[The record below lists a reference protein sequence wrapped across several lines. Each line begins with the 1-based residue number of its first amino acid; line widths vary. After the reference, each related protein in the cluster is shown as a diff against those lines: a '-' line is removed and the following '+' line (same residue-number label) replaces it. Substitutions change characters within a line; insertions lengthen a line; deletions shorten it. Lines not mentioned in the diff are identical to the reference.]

1 MDKQNI
7 SILPKG
13 FSVNEKYSVMLFIKQ
28 GDYANTYRVKG
39 KDGKIY
45 FLKLFNLNRIHHSSL
60 DDDKN
65 ISEIEISKSLIH
77 PNIISY
83 VDNGELIFND
93 KKYAYL
99 VLNFISGETLT
110 ESIRRKPFESLYDIK
125 QIISAVLNGIKYLH
139 SQPEPII
146 HNDLTPQNIMIDLS
160 GKIPKAIIIDFGYA
174 RSYFKSSKSFS
185 TNGLNLN
192 YVATECFNN
201 FYSPQSD
208 LYSIGTIL
216 YQLIYN
222 SIPWFRDV
230 SSYNSNNREELIIA
244 SRSKPLIL
252 PEKPNNLFDFDE
264 SILKVVKKALNQD
277 PDKRFQT
284 ADEFI
289 KALNGE
295 IEVEE
300 VGNLQL
306 SSNDF
311 EEKKKAVKKKLGK
324 GFDAIAGMK
333 DLKEQ
338 LQLDVIDA
346 LNNPEEY
353 AKYGVTI
360 PNGMLLYGPP
370 GCGKTFF
377 AKHFAEEVGFN
388 FVLATPSTL
397 KSKYVNATQEN
408 ILNMFKEAEKNAP
421 TIIFID
427 EINELLPNRESDVHE
442 MSKSAVNEMLAQM
455 DRTGEKGIFIIGA
468 TNFPEMIDPAILRAG
483 RLDKKFYLP
492 PPDLDARKSMFE
504 MYLNHRP
511 LDFGIDYDMLSG
523 LTENYVSSDIEY
535 LVNEASR
542 KALKLKSRINME
554 ILESVIKST
563 KPSVPLSELEKY
575 EKVRLKMNSENNDIK
590 SERPRIG
597 F

>member
-110 ESIRRKPFESLYDIK
+110 ESIRRKPFESIYDIK

-264 SILKVVKKALNQD
+264 SILKVVKK
-277 PDKRFQT
+277 
-284 ADEFI
+284 
-289 KALNGE
+289 
-295 IEVEE
+295 
-300 VGNLQL
+300 
-306 SSNDF
+306 
-311 EEKKKAVKKKLGK
+311 
-324 GFDAIAGMK
+324 
-333 DLKEQ
+333 
-338 LQLDVIDA
+338 
-346 LNNPEEY
+346 
-353 AKYGVTI
+353 
-360 PNGMLLYGPP
+360 GP
-370 GCGKTFF
+370 
-377 AKHFAEEVGFN
+377 
-388 FVLATPSTL
+388 
-397 KSKYVNATQEN
+397 
-408 ILNMFKEAEKNAP
+408 
-421 TIIFID
+421 
-427 EINELLPNRESDVHE
+427 
-442 MSKSAVNEMLAQM
+442 
-455 DRTGEKGIFIIGA
+455 
-468 TNFPEMIDPAILRAG
+468 
-483 RLDKKFYLP
+483 
-492 PPDLDARKSMFE
+492 
-504 MYLNHRP
+504 
-511 LDFGIDYDMLSG
+511 
-523 LTENYVSSDIEY
+523 
-535 LVNEASR
+535 
-542 KALKLKSRINME
+542 
-554 ILESVIKST
+554 
-563 KPSVPLSELEKY
+563 
-575 EKVRLKMNSENNDIK
+575 
-590 SERPRIG
+590 
-597 F
+597 

>member
-13 FSVNEKYSVMLFIKQ
+13 FSVNEKYSVMLPIKQ

-45 FLKLFNLNRIHHSSL
+45 FLKLFNLNRIHHSAL
-60 DDDKN
+60 DDEKN
-65 ISEIEISKSLIH
+65 ILEIEISKSLNH

-110 ESIRRKPFESLYDIK
+110 ESIRRKPLESLYDIK
-125 QIISAVLNGIKYLH
+125 QIISAVLNGIKHLH

-160 GKIPKAIIIDFGYA
+160 GKIPKSIIIDFGYA
-174 RSYFKSSKSFS
+174 RSYFKSSKTFS

-216 YQLIYN
+216 YQLLYN
-222 SIPWFRDV
+222 NIPWFKDV
-230 SSYNSNNREELIIA
+230 SSYDSNKREEIIIA
-244 SRSKPLIL
+244 ARSKPLIL
-252 PEKPNNLFDFDE
+252 PEKPDNLFDFDE

-277 PDKRFQT
+277 PEKRFQS
-284 ADEFI
+284 ADEFN

-295 IEVEE
+295 IEVNESE
-300 VGNLQL
+300 TLQL
-306 SSNDF
+306 SSNVVQD
-311 EEKKKAVKKKLGK
+311 KKKILKKKQGI
-324 GFDAIAGMK
+324 GFNAIAGMK

-408 ILNMFKEAEKNAP
+408 IVKMFNEAEKNAP

-492 PPDLDARKSMFE
+492 PPDFEARKSMFE
-504 MYLNHRP
+504 MYLKSRP
-511 LDFGIDYDMLSG
+511 IDFGMDYDILSE
-523 LTENYVSSDIEY
+523 LTENYVSSDIEF
-535 LVNEASR
+535 LVNEAAR
-542 KALKLKSRINME
+542 KALKLKTRINME
-554 ILESVIKST
+554 ILESVIKIT

-575 EKVRLKMNSENNDIK
+575 EKVRIKMNSENNDIK
-590 SERPRIG
+590 PERPRIG